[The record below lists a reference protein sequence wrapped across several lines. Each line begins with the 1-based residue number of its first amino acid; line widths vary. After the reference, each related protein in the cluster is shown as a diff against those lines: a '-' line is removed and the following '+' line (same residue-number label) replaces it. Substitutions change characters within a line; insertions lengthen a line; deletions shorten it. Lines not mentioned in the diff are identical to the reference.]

1 MAATEDKM
9 NDTENPEDQ
18 DAKAA
23 RDAAEAM
30 AKAAEPIDL
39 AAAEAEEEAEEAAE
53 EMADAVVENADE
65 EPNELVVAFGEIAD
79 LKDKLLRAM
88 AETENMRRRSD
99 RERADTRKYAVA
111 DFARDMLAVSDNLQR
126 ALSAISDDARDGNPE
141 LSQLLEGVELTR
153 KELKGHFTKHGIKEI
168 NPLGEK
174 LDPNFHQAVVQL
186 DDPEAAQGTVV
197 QVMQPGYVIHDRL
210 LRAAMVGV
218 AKGVP
223 AAKTEAAEAPE
234 EAPAEAPEEENG
246 ASGHN
251 VDTQA

>member
-1 MAATEDKM
+1 MISGDEMDDMQDGDPVEPDDFDEDI
-9 NDTENPEDQ
+9 ED
-18 DAKAA
+18 
-23 RDAAEAM
+23 
-30 AKAAEPIDL
+30 L
-39 AAAEAEEEAEEAAE
+39 EAA
-53 EMADAVVENADE
+53 DDDGADE
-65 EPNELVVAFGEIAD
+65 AD
-79 LKDKLLRAM
+79 DDVDISPKPIVLTPEEQVSELKDQLLRAL
-88 AETENMRRRSD
+88 AETQNVRRRAD
-99 RERADTRKYAVA
+99 RDRTDASKYAVTN
-111 DFARDMLAVSDNLQR
+111 FARDMLTVSDNLQR

-234 EAPAEAPEEENG
+234 EAPAEAPEEENC